1 MNYKDNIA
9 EIDKVNDVI
18 KRYCDGLHYADVE
31 KLRNIFCD
39 CAVLKTPGI
48 RRTREEWLALV
59 SRRSVPFEQGEQ
71 YNYKVISLDIVGD
84 QALVKL
90 YCPLLGREYL
100 DFLGLLKEQGQWRIV
115 NKMYA
120 DI

>member
-1 MNYKDNIA
+1 MNNKDNFA

-18 KRYCDGLHYADVE
+18 KRYCDGLYYADVE
-31 KLRNIFCD
+31 KLRDIFCE
-39 CAVLKTPGI
+39 CAVLKAPEI

-59 SRRSVPFEQGEQ
+59 SRRPVPFEQGEQ
-71 YNYKVISLDIVGD
+71 YNYKVISLDIVGE

-90 YCPLLGREYL
+90 YCPLLGREYV
-100 DFLGLLKEQGQWRIV
+100 DFLGLLKELGQWRIV